1 MKRPAAQVVHAEAPS
16 AEYWPEAQLPQ
27 LATAV
32 APAVVEKVPAG
43 QLAQAKV
50 EAEMYVPD
58 GQTEQVLLPAA
69 E

>member
-1 MKRPAAQVVHAEAPS
+1 LV
-16 AEYWPEAQLPQ
+16 
-27 LATAV
+27 
-32 APAVVEKVPAG
+32 
-43 QLAQAKV
+43 QAKV